1 MKRFSMQ
8 PRVRVNVWNHSD
20 YCQHSRDYHHRH
32 HKNQVITTTEDPNK
46 LYNTT
51 MCGTV
56 NNRVINGQPV
66 IIIDHHHQ

>member
-20 YCQHSRDYHHRH
+20 YCQHSRDHHH
-32 HKNQVITTTEDPNK
+32 HHENQVITTTEDPNK
-46 LYNTT
+46 LYNTS